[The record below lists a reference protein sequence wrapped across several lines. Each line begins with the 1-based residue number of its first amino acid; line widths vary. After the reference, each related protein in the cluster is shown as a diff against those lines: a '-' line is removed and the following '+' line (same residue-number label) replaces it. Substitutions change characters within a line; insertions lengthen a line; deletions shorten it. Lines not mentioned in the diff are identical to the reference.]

1 MFHMFFLSS
10 LPKLKIYDIVLKEE
24 GRGRGGGG
32 VVFITSD
39 SFHSHILNSHVFV
52 GL

>member
-1 MFHMFFLSS
+1 MFFLSS